1 MSKVSIIYWSNGGN
15 VEKLANSIAEG
26 VKMSNVEVDI
36 KHVNDSS
43 VDEVLEAGAVALGSP
58 AMVED
63 DIERIDMKPFINKLS
78 KLNIKNKPVV
88 LFGSCGWKSSRPEG
102 QKSIIFSLNKKIG
115 LSLLDK
121 EMTNSGKRVPKI
133 VREHQSPRIH
143 TKKGVWDMLG

>member
-1 MSKVSIIYWSNGGN
+1 MSKVSIIYLSNGGN

-78 KLNIKNKPVV
+78 KLNIKNKKNE
-88 LFGSCGWKSSRPEG
+88 LIMNMEKSTAKNG
-102 QKSIIFSLNKKIG
+102 VDAIIDIIMKSIC
-115 LSLLDK
+115 
-121 EMTNSGKRVPKI
+121 
-133 VREHQSPRIH
+133 
-143 TKKGVWDMLG
+143 

>member
-15 VEKLANSIAEG
+15 AEKLANSIAEG
-26 VKMSNVEVDI
+26 VKMSNIEVDI

-88 LFGSCGWKSSRPEG
+88 LFGSCGWRDDKFIHKWSSVMKEAG
-102 QKSIIFSLNKKIG
+102 FDVIGKLAIKESLTKEEIKFAEDLGSTLANKV
-115 LSLLDK
+115 
-121 EMTNSGKRVPKI
+121 N
-133 VREHQSPRIH
+133 QSC
-143 TKKGVWDMLG
+143 

>member
-26 VKMSNVEVDI
+26 VKMSNIEVDI

-43 VDEVLEAGAVALGSP
+43 VDEVLEAGAVAFGSP
-58 AMVED
+58 AMGED

-88 LFGSCGWKSSRPEG
+88 LFGSWGWRDDKFIHKWSSVMKEAG
-102 QKSIIFSLNKKIG
+102 FDVIGKLAIKESLTKEEIKFAEDLGSTLANKV
-115 LSLLDK
+115 
-121 EMTNSGKRVPKI
+121 N
-133 VREHQSPRIH
+133 QSC
-143 TKKGVWDMLG
+143 